1 LVSQT
6 DFCITQSG
14 FFEIENGAPKMK
26 SKKLVNLRGFT
37 LVEML
42 VVIAVIAILAAI
54 LLPALSAARE
64 AARAN
69 QCRNNLRQF
78 YVGFT
83 THADNDPNEA
93 YSSGSFDGK
102 RNGTIEQFG
111 WVADMVNSGICEPG
125 KLLCPTNPSKVSE
138 KINDYLGT
146 SSINPSEGG
155 DPAKVDTGISAL
167 IEAAP
172 AASRPALVVEHF
184 MKKGYNT
191 NYATSWYFGL
201 TGPKLVQVPGAPG
214 YADLQWQGSSSAQI
228 KGLNGCIGPLTRRT
242 VEASPHSESVI
253 PLMFDANVGD
263 QKEAFLAATL
273 PGYAQSGHRMVE
285 SFNDGPTRYGTPN
298 ANVMNKW
305 GNETLT
311 VHVGGPL
318 AASQVSLFLREQ
330 PPVGF
335 TAADFAYPEGTPHLQ
350 DYRDIGPVHNGG
362 ANILFADGSIRMY
375 KDLNNDGY
383 LNPGFPITST
393 AVVAST
399 GYRPG
404 PAELPAAEVF
414 SGVFL
419 DKFSPKEN
427 LD

>member
-1 LVSQT
+1 MSMTKRISRSAKVLSELQKERAT
-6 DFCITQSG
+6 
-14 FFEIENGAPKMK
+14 MK
-26 SKKLVNLRGFT
+26 LKTARPNKGFT

-78 YVGFT
+78 YVGLT
-83 THADNDPNEA
+83 THADNDPNEL

-111 WVADMVNSGICEPG
+111 WVADMVNAGICEPG
-125 KLLCPTNPSKVSE
+125 KLLCPTNPSKISE

-155 DPAKVDTGISAL
+155 DPAKVDSGVSIL

-172 AASRPALVVEHF
+172 AADRPALVVEHF

-191 NYATSWYFGL
+191 NYATSWFLSL
-201 TGPKLVQVPGAPG
+201 TGPKLAQVAGAPG
-214 YADLQWQGSSSAQI
+214 YADLQWVGSSTAQI
-228 KGLNGCIGPLTRRT
+228 KGLNGCIGPLSRRT
-242 VEASPHSESVI
+242 VEASPHSESII

-263 QKEAFLAATL
+263 QKEAFLAQTL
-273 PGYAQSGHRMVE
+273 PGFAQAGHRMVE
-285 SFNDGPTRYGTPN
+285 SFNDGPTRYGTPT
-298 ANVMNKW
+298 ADKLNKW
-305 GNETLT
+305 GNETIT
-311 VHVGGPL
+311 IHVGGSLTPG
-318 AASQVSLFLREQ
+318 QVSIFLSEQ
-330 PPVGF
+330 PPAGY
-335 TAADFAYPEGTPHLQ
+335 TSSQFAYPEGTPHLQ
-350 DYRDIGPVHNGG
+350 DYRDIGPTHAGG

-383 LNPGFPITST
+383 LNPGFPIGPT

-404 PAELPAAEVF
+404 PVELPSAQVF

-419 DKFSPKEN
+419 EKYSVKEN